1 MKINNLD
8 FGKGY
13 RLISITNDFGLTA
26 TFSDLG
32 ARIVSLKLNHR
43 ELIWG
48 FDSAN
53 EYLTI
58 DTTFGATIG
67 RTAGRIAQAT
77 FDLDHNTYT
86 LSTNDGTS
94 NLHGGMPGFESKKW
108 DFHIIEGVNESSVIF
123 NLTSEEGENGFPGAL
138 DVEVKHTI
146 TNNNI
151 WRITTRGISNKKT
164 LFNPTNHVYFNLSG
178 NLNTPIDQH
187 SLYLNSNAY
196 APLNPDVTPIGT
208 IEDVWNTAFDF
219 QMKKKLATFFN
230 SQHPQKEMV
239 NGLDHPFFF
248 KNVGLQHKQI
258 ELMSPDNKISLEVYT
273 DCPTVVLFSANFNYN
288 IPMKNQQVGFR
299 NGLTFETQ
307 IAPGAEKYSSFG
319 NITLE
324 KYQPKE
330 TITEYK
336 LINR

>member
-1 MKINNLD
+1 MKISNLD

-13 RLISITNDFGLTA
+13 RLISITNDFGFTA

-32 ARIVSLKLNHR
+32 ARIVSLKLNNR

-48 FDSAN
+48 FDSAD
-53 EYLTI
+53 EYLAI

-67 RTAGRIAQAT
+67 RTAGRIAHAT
-77 FDLDHNTYT
+77 FDLDHTTYT
-86 LSTNDGTS
+86 VSTNDGTS

-108 DFHIIEGVNESSVIF
+108 DFHVIEGVNESSVIF
-123 NLTSEEGENGFPGAL
+123 NLTSPDGENGFPGTL

-146 TNNNI
+146 TNDNI
-151 WRITTRGISNKKT
+151 WRITTRGISDKKT

-178 NLNTPIDQH
+178 NLSKPIDQH

-196 APLNPDVTPIGT
+196 APLTPDVTTIGT
-208 IEDVWNTAFDF
+208 IKDVWQTDFDF
-219 QMKKKLATFFN
+219 QSTKKLSTFFN
-230 SQHPQKEMV
+230 SHDPQKELV

-248 KNVGLQHKQI
+248 KQVGLQYKQVEMI
-258 ELMSPDNKISLEVYT
+258 SPDKKIALEIYT
-273 DCPTVVLFSANFNYN
+273 DCPSVVLFSANFDYN
-288 IPMKNQQVGFR
+288 IPMKKQQIGFR

-307 IAPGAEKYSSFG
+307 IAPGAEKYTSFG
-319 NITLE
+319 NIALE
-324 KYQPKE
+324 KYQAKE

-336 LINR
+336 LINI